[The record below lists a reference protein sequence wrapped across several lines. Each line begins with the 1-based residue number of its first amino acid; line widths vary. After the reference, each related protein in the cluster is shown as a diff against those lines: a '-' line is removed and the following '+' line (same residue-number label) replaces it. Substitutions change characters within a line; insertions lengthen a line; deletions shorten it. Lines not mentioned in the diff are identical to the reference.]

1 MTSCSFLSQ
10 DVLIAPVVNL
20 TDEPIPVSGYHVVAK
35 GETLYEIAWR
45 YGKDFRDIAAMNHI
59 ASPFVIYPN
68 QKLYLNAPLPQPKQR
83 KPKVFTT
90 IVQKTGQQIWE
101 WPVKGK
107 VIKSYSLKEASMN
120 KGVDIAGVQGMPVK
134 AASDG
139 KVVYSGSALRGYGQ
153 LVIIKHSDVYLSAY
167 AHNHQLLVKEG
178 ETIKKGQII
187 AKMGK
192 TDTDSVK
199 LHFEIRQNG
208 KPVDP
213 LTLLPQMS

>member
-1 MTSCSFLSQ
+1 
-10 DVLIAPVVNL
+10 
-20 TDEPIPVSGYHVVAK
+20 
-35 GETLYEIAWR
+35 
-45 YGKDFRDIAAMNHI
+45 
-59 ASPFVIYPN
+59 
-68 QKLYLNAPLPQPKQR
+68 
-83 KPKVFTT
+83 
-90 IVQKTGQQIWE
+90 
-101 WPVKGK
+101 
-107 VIKSYSLKEASMN
+107 MN